1 MALLSRKPPQIGKQI
16 GAWPDHTVG
25 SPCHKYSRPPASIE
39 VNEPPAVE
47 TLIEIE
53 SLERAYSITHPFEQ
67 LLYFTQAPVS
77 ILTIEQTRTLIDASG
92 IPAM

>member
-16 GAWPDHTVG
+16 GAWPDHTAG
-25 SPCHKYSRPPASIE
+25 SPCHKYSRPSASIE

-53 SLERAYSITHPFEQ
+53 SLERAYSIIHPFDNCFCSQE
-67 LLYFTQAPVS
+67 PVS
-77 ILTIEQTRTLIDASG
+77 ALTKGQTRTFIDASG